1 MSLPPLLVFWQIY
14 LRMEGETTL
23 GKASVGK
30 THSNDVGLGSSSYRA
45 SKPFVK
51 YFSTEPRIKAFSFGD
66 GATYKV
72 LSCVN
77 DFLHRTV
84 ATKSF
89 YFYYHSSSCV
99 WSLFLTS
106 TSCDVNRLPSLHRL
120 TLADQL
126 PLGLPRSESAA
137 MVLRRLSSSSTGQ
150 PWSMAAT
157 LSVPMVFGTPIFCPL
172 NNLRFGG
179 NNNNNNLSRAQVPLT
194 T

>member
-1 MSLPPLLVFWQIY
+1 
-14 LRMEGETTL
+14 MEGETTL

-77 DFLHRTV
+77 DFIHRTV

-99 WSLFLTS
+99 WSLFPMS
-106 TSCDVNRLPSLHRL
+106 TSCDVNRLPSLYRL

-126 PLGLPRSESAA
+126 SLGLPRSESATT
-137 MVLRRLSSSSTGQ
+137 VLCRLKSSSIGQ
-150 PWSMAAT
+150 PR
-157 LSVPMVFGTPIFCPL
+157 SVAVIFQC
-172 NNLRFGG
+172 
-179 NNNNNNLSRAQVPLT
+179 Q
-194 T
+194 